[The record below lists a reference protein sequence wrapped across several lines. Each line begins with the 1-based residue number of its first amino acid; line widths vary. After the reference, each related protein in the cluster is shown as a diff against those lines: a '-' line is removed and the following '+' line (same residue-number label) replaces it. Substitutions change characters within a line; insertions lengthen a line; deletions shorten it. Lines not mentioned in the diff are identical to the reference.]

1 MLKYKNGMYLIPAHS
16 WKDNEMKGSSKIL
29 LLSDAMQLEFSAG
42 HATAMNV

>member
-1 MLKYKNGMYLIPAHS
+1 MLKYKNGMYTPAHS